1 MLVTS
6 SLNNT
11 RWYKTDRWENDASPY
26 IDTCI
31 PASYPTG
38 STITNWPVYDNNT
51 DTVNI
56 SGSSTLTFE
65 NAEIWD
71 VEYTEMEDATG
82 WTYAFIAQSS
92 EDGYLFN
99 LPPFLPVPP
108 EIELTSNNI
117 DLAIYNNE
125 LLILRRDDRDDD
137 NCIYEKISDWEFN
150 KWYIITLSHILGT
163 NDILVTLSDK
173 TTTIISIR
181 ISSLFNSINTILPIP
196 DTDVTDMSVKE
207 IIGIKRYVYGGE
219 LETLIHYLRKKI

>member
-11 RWYKTDRWENDASPY
+11 RWYKTDRWENDATPY
-26 IDTCI
+26 IDTYI

-38 STITNWPVYDNNT
+38 SAITNWPVYDNNT
-51 DTVNI
+51 DTVNV

-71 VEYTEMEDATG
+71 AEYTEMEDATG
-82 WTYAFIAQSS
+82 WTYAFVAQSS

-99 LPPFLPVPP
+99 LPPFLPVSP

-117 DLAIYNNE
+117 DLVVYNNE

-137 NCIYEKISDWEFN
+137 NCIYEKG
-150 KWYIITLSHILGT
+150 LS
-163 NDILVTLSDK
+163 
-173 TTTIISIR
+173 
-181 ISSLFNSINTILPIP
+181 
-196 DTDVTDMSVKE
+196 
-207 IIGIKRYVYGGE
+207 
-219 LETLIHYLRKKI
+219 